1 MSRSSS
7 SSMSFELRG
16 HSLLLRVPS
25 SVYAPSDDSA
35 LLASVALDACFGDVL
50 EVGCG
55 SGVVG
60 ILMALEGKC
69 GSLTLLDINPQA
81 VACAKENA
89 RKNKIGA
96 KKIKFICSDLFARLP
111 ASSHFDFILF
121 NPPYLPTADGERFSG
136 KINHAFDGG
145 KDGLEAVAQFLA
157 RVKKHLAPGG
167 KILLVASSL
176 QPRAKLDKL
185 LAKNK
190 FSSKS
195 LARESFFFEKLEV
208 LELAVS
214 N

>member
-1 MSRSSS
+1 
-7 SSMSFELRG
+7 MSFESRG

-60 ILMALEGKC
+60 ILLALEGKC
-69 GSLTLLDINPQA
+69 DSLTLLDINPQA

-96 KKIKFICSDLFARLP
+96 KIKFICSDLFVRLP

-121 NPPYLPTADGERFSG
+121 NPPYLPTMQDEKLPGR
-136 KINHAFDGG
+136 INRAFDGG
-145 KDGLEAVAQFLA
+145 KDGLEAVAGFLA

-176 QPRAKLDKL
+176 QPKEKLDKL
-185 LAKNK
+185 IEKTDFAPARWPRSV
-190 FSSKS
+190 FSSSGCKCW
-195 LARESFFFEKLEV
+195 
-208 LELAVS
+208 